1 MKMRRRGFTLVE
13 ILAAMTVLGL
23 AVLTSL
29 ALFPLSSV
37 MRERSG
43 GYSRAGT
50 LLQRKLEQ
58 IRQLPPTA
66 VTPAGLQAAGIVD
79 TATGAALPFT
89 TTDQVASQ
97 LTRGTGTV
105 TLRGVGTDLVRV
117 DVQVTW
123 VGYNG
128 RQSQVQEMTYVA
140 MTSAWR
146 EP

>member
-1 MKMRRRGFTLVE
+1 MKPRRRGFTLIE
-13 ILAAMTVLGL
+13 ILAAMTVLGM
-23 AVLTSL
+23 AVITSL

-58 IRQLPPTA
+58 IRQVPPSA
-66 VTPAGLQAAGIVD
+66 VTAAGLQAAGIVD
-79 TATGAALPFT
+79 TATGTALPFT
-89 TTDQVASQ
+89 AADQVASQ
-97 LTRGTGTV
+97 LTQGAGTV
-105 TLRGVGTDLVRV
+105 TLTGVGSDLVRV

-123 VGYNG
+123 TGYNG
-128 RQSQVQEMTYVA
+128 RKSQVQEMTYVA